1 MQKSFRFTNSSI
13 KALPANTDTRS
24 TELEVSDTE
33 VIGLKCL
40 SGRTGNLLANQV
52 LQKITE
58 AVVIN
63 FRDPDYSAES
73 GGFHPVEIR
82 FIRKNNEWYF
92 DYVTDFSYM
101 GRVYPELEKEI
112 DFCWSGNYVF
122 HYLIGDI
129 SLAAERN
136 ELWSLWERNFM
147 EYLSMGIYRVTV
159 TVESC

>member
-1 MQKSFRFTNSSI
+1 MQTQY
-13 KALPANTDTRS
+13 ALKQA
-24 TELEVSDTE
+24 
-33 VIGLKCL
+33 GLNLPVTKEFQQHI
-40 SGRTGNLLANQV
+40 TTLLANQV

-73 GGFHPVEIR
+73 GGFHSVEIR

>member
-1 MQKSFRFTNSSI
+1 MKRKKLIIGSRGSKLALWQANYIAGRLREAYPETEVVIEKMLTTGDKILDVPLAKIGGKGLFT
-13 KALPANTDTRS
+13 K
-24 TELEVSDTE
+24 ELEQ
-33 VIGLKCL
+33 
-40 SGRTGNLLANQV
+40 A
-52 LQKITE
+52 
-58 AVVIN
+58 
-63 FRDPDYSAES
+63 
-73 GGFHPVEIR
+73 
-82 FIRKNNEWYF
+82 
-92 DYVTDFSYM
+92 M
-101 GRVYPELEKEI
+101 LEKEI

>member
-1 MQKSFRFTNSSI
+1 MQTQY
-13 KALPANTDTRS
+13 ALKQA
-24 TELEVSDTE
+24 
-33 VIGLKCL
+33 GLTLPVTKEFQQYI
-40 SGRTGNLLANQV
+40 TTLLANQV

-82 FIRKNNEWYF
+82 FISKNNEWYF

>member
-1 MQKSFRFTNSSI
+1 
-13 KALPANTDTRS
+13 
-24 TELEVSDTE
+24 
-33 VIGLKCL
+33 
-40 SGRTGNLLANQV
+40 
-52 LQKITE
+52 
-58 AVVIN
+58 
-63 FRDPDYSAES
+63 

>member
-1 MQKSFRFTNSSI
+1 MT
-13 KALPANTDTRS
+13 T
-24 TELEVSDTE
+24 
-33 VIGLKCL
+33 
-40 SGRTGNLLANQV
+40 LLANQV

-73 GGFHPVEIR
+73 GGFHPVEMR